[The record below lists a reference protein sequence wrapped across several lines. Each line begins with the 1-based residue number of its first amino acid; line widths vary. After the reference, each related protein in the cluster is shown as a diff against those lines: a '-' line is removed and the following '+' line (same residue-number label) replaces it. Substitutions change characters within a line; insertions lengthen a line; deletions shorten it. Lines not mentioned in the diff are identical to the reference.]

1 MNVLDVLRERG
12 FVEQVT
18 NETLLKKTLDEKQ
31 VTFYIGFDPTGDS
44 LHVGHL
50 LPILC
55 MAWLQKAGH
64 KPIVVLGG
72 GTAMVG
78 DPSGKDKTRDM
89 LTTEKIRDNMEAF
102 RPQFAR
108 FLDMDNTMMLN
119 NGDWLLPIH
128 YIDFLRDI
136 GKHFSV
142 NNMIKATGTKERL
155 EREQGFSFIEF
166 NYHLLQSFDFYHL
179 FQTQDCIL
187 QVGGNDQWFHFCGG
201 VELIRKE
208 TQKEAFA
215 FTIPLLTTSDGKKM
229 GKTENGAVWLDSN
242 KLSVYDF
249 YQYWVNV
256 LDADVIRLLKL
267 YTFLPME
274 EIEQYARLE
283 GQDINIA
290 KQKLALEITTLAH
303 GAEAAQKAHET
314 AIKVFSGG
322 VSTDMPSCEIEAGTN
337 VIDAI
342 VQSGQ
347 ATSKSKARLMIPTEE
362 QKAKNAN
369 LKTSVY
375 FDTGA
380 GKEAIED
387 FDFVIS
393 TDGVLWTSKKKCVR
407 IIIKKD

>member
-1 MNVLDVLRERG
+1 MNILDVLRERG

-18 NETLLKKTLDEKQ
+18 NETLLKKSLDEKS
-31 VTFYIGFDPTGDS
+31 VSFYIGFDPTGDS

-89 LTTEKIRDNMEAF
+89 LTTEKIQENMEAF

-119 NGDWLLPIH
+119 NGDWLLPIR

-142 NNMIKATGTKERL
+142 NNMIKASGTKQRL

-267 YTFLPME
+267 YTFLPMH
-274 EIEQYARLE
+274 EIEELAKLQGA
-283 GQDINIA
+283 DIRIA
-290 KQKLALEITTLAH
+290 KQKLALEITSLAH
-303 GAEAAQKAHET
+303 GAEEAHKAHE
-314 AIKVFSGG
+314 AALKVFSGG
-322 VSTDMPSCEIEAGTN
+322 ASADMPSCEIASGTN

-347 ATSKSKARLMIPTEE
+347 CSSKSQARRLIATEE
-362 QKAKNAN
+362 QKAKDSN

-380 GKEAIED
+380 GKEPIES
-387 FDFVIS
+387 FEYVLT

-407 IIIKKD
+407 IIIT